1 MGVTSQALEL
11 ARALELA
18 LGLALGV
25 GVWMVVDTL
34 VFSAPPSSPPPQ
46 ERPRPAVLERVH
58 ALLREAGHP
67 RVDPLTFVVVSVLV
81 AIGAGAIVGIL
92 IPIPVLSV
100 LTGVAMVFLGLGYV
114 KKQREARYQ
123 RLQNAWP
130 GVIDHVRAGIRSGSD
145 VTMAVMALPESL
157 PGDIT
162 RPVALFRR
170 DIRAG
175 MATDAALSE
184 LAARFANPVGD
195 RIIEVLRMAHEVGG
209 TDLPGVLLHLQNSVR
224 TDIAV
229 REDASA
235 AQSWIRSAAVL
246 ALCAPWVVLVVIGT
260 REQTVTAY
268 QSPEGTAILVI
279 GAIVSV
285 VAYRMMKSIGELP
298 VATRWLA

>member
-1 MGVTSQALEL
+1 
-11 ARALELA
+11 
-18 LGLALGV
+18 
-25 GVWMVVDTL
+25 
-34 VFSAPPSSPPPQ
+34 
-46 ERPRPAVLERVH
+46 
-58 ALLREAGHP
+58 
-67 RVDPLTFVVVSVLV
+67 
-81 AIGAGAIVGIL
+81 
-92 IPIPVLSV
+92 
-100 LTGVAMVFLGLGYV
+100 
-114 KKQREARYQ
+114 
-123 RLQNAWP
+123 
-130 GVIDHVRAGIRSGSD
+130 
-145 VTMAVMALPESL
+145 
-157 PGDIT
+157 
-162 RPVALFRR
+162 
-170 DIRAG
+170 